1 MTLPLS
7 GPLEAS
13 DINVE
18 LGRSATATFSIKD
31 AATGVYGA
39 INTCSPYYP
48 NSSAPHAYSEWYGYD
63 HNAVCL
69 NSLYAMTDGGMSTSQ
84 GMLYSNSLSYSSTVS
99 TVKPSPRDT
108 FTVSFWIKR
117 ATDDSAVGYLFG
129 LDGGSTT
136 DSLIIYWDSTEDPN
150 DPGVYAN
157 RIVVYYNDAGGGYMQ
172 SVVNLSDSNNTIIT
186 GVTPDFWGTANQG
199 NVDANE
205 YSLIT
210 IVFDY
215 ASWYTNDYA
224 TWYWNDNK
232 MTVPWNAGAVGFQDS
247 YTNGDT
253 VTTPDWTNSVL
264 YIGGSVPTELSSGCQ
279 LDGYAVYLTSALTTG
294 EVSTIYNGGAV
305 ASLSDYQ
312 NISNDLI
319 YYNFESDSPSLGED
333 TGGNYGMF
341 LDELGSPQRIAD
353 PAA

>member
-1 MTLPLS
+1 M
-7 GPLEAS
+7 GQ
-13 DINVE
+13 INTE
-18 LGRSATATFSIKD
+18 LGRSSTATISLD
-31 AATGVYGA
+31 TAENGGYAT
-39 INTCSPYYP
+39 INTCSPSYP
-48 NSSAPHAYSEWYGYD
+48 ASGNPAAMSEWYSYN
-63 HNAVCL
+63 HLAVCS

-199 NVDANE
+199 NVDTNE

-215 ASWYTNDYA
+215 ASWDTNDYA

-253 VTTPDWTNSVL
+253 VTVPDWTNSVL

-279 LDGYAVYLTSALTTG
+279 LDGYAVYLSSALSSA